1 MKKQNNISIYT
12 KQAFCLVLMSIFF
25 FACQKDEIIKNNSVE
40 EGIPVEITLN
50 VSTPEMA
57 IMTRGLRDEEEFQI
71 NDLYLLIFDSEGNIK
86 AGTQYYSAEDLNDK
100 IEGGQA
106 NPTHGTIKGIKTT
119 SGKSYIFAA
128 ANVYSNQLSGGESIK
143 EQLDRVSNINDLKAV
158 TATLNSN
165 TSTAQVDRTQ
175 AALVMCGAY
184 IPTSAGQT
192 QESEGECT
200 ITKGTSTLN
209 GNIVLE
215 RLDSHITFKISWGGK
230 NSKVTSFELT
240 GWKIY
245 NVPIKSYLLSQEQ
258 DAVKSNKSDYSIS
271 PSEQKVTTDETGKS
285 CSFDFYML
293 ENRKHAKLYN
303 GEAISSYAEREAE
316 VKDNN
321 NLNTG
326 EYKFVEPY
334 ATYVEIQAN
343 MELESSNTTIGGKK
357 VANVKYTIHLGGGEK
372 DFTNFKSERNKK
384 YTYNVTIIDTEDI
397 RVEVQRKDEVRPGVE
412 GDVIDAKTKVYTLDA
427 HYNCFIIGLTKAQAR
442 ELSFMVKTPFGTSV
456 TNTSNENE
464 RKMGDYK
471 WIRFKRCTKGTLA
484 TYPTNGN
491 GLIDLFGLAS
501 DITSQYGKDNTTFYY
516 TVFVDEY
523 YYDQVPAGENWTQPY
538 WKYFVNKENRYV
550 ILLFTPEYSLDKE
563 SSYADA
569 QYLIT
574 QRSIQTYYSATHFN
588 SDQTALGLEHV
599 NETGIPANEGP
610 GISGLSNSNGYY
622 NTYKYINR
630 TISSQPS
637 VDLSKWTNHASMTSP
652 NTDGHTF
659 TITRT
664 SGWSACL
671 SRNRDENG
679 NGTIDPEELKWYL
692 PATDQL
698 TGMFLG
704 AESLITPLF
713 DADSHPIG
721 TVTTSGDTRYHYLL
735 SDNRKLWAEEGASF
749 GDRTYAG
756 APKEI
761 RCVRNLNL
769 KMNSTNASSETTKV
783 GSVFTYDK
791 NTRVFNLAQMDEKNT
806 RGKQGSGELGLHDN
820 FSITNRPY
828 KAFKMAKDFLSAEN
842 GLWADHVAI
851 TTSLPRNHSKCY
863 NYSESGNGNGK
874 GKWRTPNQREFMIMY
889 TQNSEFVYDKTQQA
903 RGYTRTE
910 WKYNSKRHFGY
921 NDGILFLDE
930 VNKSYKVAL
939 RCVRDVDVDANGNII
954 NDN

>member
-1 MKKQNNISIYT
+1 
-12 KQAFCLVLMSIFF
+12 
-25 FACQKDEIIKNNSVE
+25 
-40 EGIPVEITLN
+40 
-50 VSTPEMA
+50 
-57 IMTRGLRDEEEFQI
+57 
-71 NDLYLLIFDSEGNIK
+71 
-86 AGTQYYSAEDLNDK
+86 
-100 IEGGQA
+100 
-106 NPTHGTIKGIKTT
+106 
-119 SGKSYIFAA
+119 
-128 ANVYSNQLSGGESIK
+128 
-143 EQLDRVSNINDLKAV
+143 
-158 TATLNSN
+158 
-165 TSTAQVDRTQ
+165 
-175 AALVMCGAY
+175 
-184 IPTSAGQT
+184 
-192 QESEGECT
+192 
-200 ITKGTSTLN
+200 
-209 GNIVLE
+209 
-215 RLDSHITFKISWGGK
+215 
-230 NSKVTSFELT
+230 
-240 GWKIY
+240 
-245 NVPIKSYLLSQEQ
+245 
-258 DAVKSNKSDYSIS
+258 
-271 PSEQKVTTDETGKS
+271 
-285 CSFDFYML
+285 
-293 ENRKHAKLYN
+293 
-303 GEAISSYAEREAE
+303 
-316 VKDNN
+316 
-321 NLNTG
+321 
-326 EYKFVEPY
+326 
-334 ATYVEIQAN
+334 
-343 MELESSNTTIGGKK
+343 
-357 VANVKYTIHLGGGEK
+357 
-372 DFTNFKSERNKK
+372 
-384 YTYNVTIIDTEDI
+384 
-397 RVEVQRKDEVRPGVE
+397 
-412 GDVIDAKTKVYTLDA
+412 
-427 HYNCFIIGLTKAQAR
+427 
-442 ELSFMVKTPFGTSV
+442 
-456 TNTSNENE
+456 
-464 RKMGDYK
+464 
-471 WIRFKRCTKGTLA
+471 
-484 TYPTNGN
+484 
-491 GLIDLFGLAS
+491 
-501 DITSQYGKDNTTFYY
+501 
-516 TVFVDEY
+516 
-523 YYDQVPAGENWTQPY
+523 
-538 WKYFVNKENRYV
+538 
-550 ILLFTPEYSLDKE
+550 
-563 SSYADA
+563 
-569 QYLIT
+569 
-574 QRSIQTYYSATHFN
+574 
-588 SDQTALGLEHV
+588 
-599 NETGIPANEGP
+599 
-610 GISGLSNSNGYY
+610 
-622 NTYKYINR
+622 
-630 TISSQPS
+630 
-637 VDLSKWTNHASMTSP
+637 MTSP

-921 NDGILFLDE
+921 NAGILFLDE
-930 VNKSYKVAL
+930 VNRSYKVAL